1 MPLFGVPPH
10 TTHTLEHID
19 FCGKCD
25 AFSVVSEYRPVSRC
39 DLVFGK
45 YRLVQSLGDAETGE
59 AHLAKLIGIDG
70 FEKDVVIWRVGG
82 TPMHSTELISAM
94 MFEAKQGA
102 VLSHAGIA
110 QVLDLG
116 IVDGLC
122 FVATEHVPGYTL
134 ESVLRVTAELAW
146 PVAAHIGSEVAGA
159 LSYAHGRR
167 SCDGELL
174 RLVHKRIR
182 PGRIALSSSGD
193 VKVTGFGTTW
203 AWAQLDAYRSPEEA
217 RGEPVDG
224 RADVF
229 ALGVIL
235 RGCILEAGAP
245 QALREVIDHAM
256 QSYPEHRPTAAELQQ
271 ELTRVLHTAQ
281 HPVVPRDIAALSE
294 IAAVQS

>member
-1 MPLFGVPPH
+1 LDD
-10 TTHTLEHID
+10 T
-19 FCGKCD
+19 
-25 AFSVVSEYRPVSRC
+25 
-39 DLVFGK
+39 
-45 YRLVQSLGDAETGE
+45 ETGQ
-59 AHLAKLIGIDG
+59 AHLARLVGVDG
-70 FEKDVVIWRVGG
+70 FEKLVVIWRVGE
-82 TPMHSTELISAM
+82 TSMHSAGLI

-116 IVDGLC
+116 IVDGRY
-122 FVATEHVPGYTL
+122 FVATEHVPGHTL
-134 ESVLRVTAELAW
+134 ESILRVTAELPW
-146 PVAAHIGSEVAGA
+146 PVAAHIGSKVAGA

-167 SCDGELL
+167 NSNGELL
-174 RLVHKRIR
+174 RLVHQRIR

-203 AWAQLDAYRSPEEA
+203 AWTQLDAYRAPEEA

-235 RGCILEAGAP
+235 RGCISEAGAP
-245 QALREVIDHAM
+245 QALRKVIDHAM

-281 HPVVPRDIAALSE
+281 HPVVPRDIATLSE
-294 IAAVQS
+294 IAAFRDSRVTRLQV

>member
-1 MPLFGVPPH
+1 
-10 TTHTLEHID
+10 
-19 FCGKCD
+19 
-25 AFSVVSEYRPVSRC
+25 
-39 DLVFGK
+39 LVFGK
-45 YRLVQSLGDAETGE
+45 YRLIRSLGDAETGE

-70 FEKDVVIWRVGG
+70 FEKHVVIWCLRG
-82 TPMHSTELISAM
+82 TPTHSTELISAM

-122 FVATEHVPGYTL
+122 FVATEHVPGHTL
-134 ESVLRVTAELAW
+134 ESILRGTPELPW
-146 PVAAHIGSEVAGA
+146 PVAAHICSEVAGA

-167 SCDGELL
+167 GCDGELL
-174 RLVHKRIR
+174 RLVHQRIR
-182 PGRIALSSSGD
+182 PGRIAVSSSGD
-193 VKVTGFGTTW
+193 VKVTGFGTSW
-203 AWAQLDAYRSPEEA
+203 AWTQLDAYRSPEEA

-235 RGCILEAGAP
+235 RACISEAGAP
-245 QALREVIDHAM
+245 QALRKVVDYAL

-281 HPVVPRDIAALSE
+281 HPIVPRDIAALSE
-294 IAAVQS
+294 ITAVRS

>member
-1 MPLFGVPPH
+1 
-10 TTHTLEHID
+10 
-19 FCGKCD
+19 
-25 AFSVVSEYRPVSRC
+25 
-39 DLVFGK
+39 LVFGK

-70 FEKDVVIWRVGG
+70 FEKHVVIWRVGG
-82 TPMHSTELISAM
+82 TAIHNTDLISAM
-94 MFEAKQGA
+94 MSEAKQGA

-122 FVATEHVPGYTL
+122 FVATEHVRGHTL
-134 ESVLRVTAELAW
+134 ESILRGTPQLPW
-146 PVAAHIGSEVAGA
+146 PVAAHIGSQVAGA

-193 VKVTGFGTTW
+193 VKVTGFGITW
-203 AWAQLDAYRSPEEA
+203 AWAQLDAYRSPEEE

-235 RGCILEAGAP
+235 RGCISEARAP
-245 QALREVIDHAM
+245 QALRKVIGHAM

-271 ELTRVLHTAQ
+271 ELTRVLHTAE

-294 IAAVQS
+294 IAALRS